1 MEQLQLVFEKGDKI
15 LEIGGGAEGRALFHP
30 NVDIREGPGV
40 DYVLDVG
47 KDPLPFDDES
57 FDGVFGKFVIE
68 HISWRNVPQFIREC
82 YRILKPGANAI
93 FITSNTYEQCK
104 KIAEAGDEGF
114 NEDLVCMLFG
124 GQGEDEGYEAGSHKA
139 GFSPSYAVKLFREA
153 GFSEVWVYELPGCK
167 TDMIIK
173 ARK

>member
-1 MEQLQLVFEKGDKI
+1 MSGIELRYDPGDKI
-15 LEIGGGAEGRALFHP
+15 VELGGGSNPKFHP
-30 NVDIREGPGV
+30 NLDVRDVPGV
-40 DYVLDVG
+40 DIVADFN
-47 KDPLPFDDES
+47 KPLPLPDEE
-57 FDGVFGKFVIE
+57 FDGIFSSFCLE